1 MGIKEMRILAEEGS
15 LPHILAFADMHFGF
29 GDYQEAL
36 RWYRMAAQQTAA
48 PQVTQRAAQCEAC
61 LAMTPQELAAW
72 RQERYQAHLKEQAP
86 RGFRFP
92 QSLRLDSGNTS
103 PFPDEDW

>member
-48 PQVTQRAAQCEAC
+48 PQVTQRVAQCEAC
-61 LAMTPQELAAW
+61 LAMTPQEL
-72 RQERYQAHLKEQAP
+72 
-86 RGFRFP
+86 
-92 QSLRLDSGNTS
+92 
-103 PFPDEDW
+103 PFPPEPAPGQRRHLPLSGRGLVKTIPAPF